1 VSSDDVW
8 SAPENTGK
16 AGSGTAGQATT
27 YAMWMSVFNAL
38 MARSLGGFLV
48 AYVLLAGASFLMQIP
63 NTLVNYQVQQS
74 LLGDPTAAMG
84 MLGIQL
90 AWSVVAMVLGL
101 VIGVIQGGLFGVMH
115 SMVHKP
121 DSAPDSVGA
130 VFRATTSTFV
140 RVLIMMLVAGV
151 ITTIGV
157 VLCVLPGVVAAFV
170 LAPAVYLAASR
181 PDPIMELVQ
190 RSVDLVRANLGLCLL
205 FVGGLMALM
214 LVAVVVMAGVTVAFP
229 DELLVTNVV
238 VPLAWGLLYAI
249 IGYPILLLSGSLY
262 ISMDAAWDGIRID
275 LAE

>member
-1 VSSDDVW
+1 
-8 SAPENTGK
+8 
-16 AGSGTAGQATT
+16 
-27 YAMWMSVFNAL
+27 